1 MKCYREFEWQ
11 IATAKNLTQQHFFRD
26 RQDFD
31 RGSYKMASF
40 DKGQERKKKKK
51 KHHMATVK
59 CKTELKLLQRLHGL
73 CKMNE
78 NTAASIGKTLKR
90 PNMEAGACRGS
101 QDKSEGKMKG
111 K

>member
-40 DKGQERKKKKK
+40 DKGQERKKTAQCNSK
-51 KHHMATVK
+51 MQNW
-59 CKTELKLLQRLHGL
+59 TE
-73 CKMNE
+73 
-78 NTAASIGKTLKR
+78 TAAKTTWSVQ
-90 PNMEAGACRGS
+90 NE
-101 QDKSEGKMKG
+101 
-111 K
+111 